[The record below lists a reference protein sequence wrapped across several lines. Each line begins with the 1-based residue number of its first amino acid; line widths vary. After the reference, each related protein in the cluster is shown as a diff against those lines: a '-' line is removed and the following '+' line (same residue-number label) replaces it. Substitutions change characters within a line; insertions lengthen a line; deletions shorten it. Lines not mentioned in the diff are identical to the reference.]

1 MLVETW
7 TLKAIL
13 VRSQWK
19 RGTRFRKLKKGHLC
33 YKIAKNMAEVCLS
46 SSALWK
52 AELVR
57 DIIGYLAEEIFFFQ
71 LKTINCLFLE
81 FSI

>member
-1 MLVETW
+1 
-7 TLKAIL
+7 
-13 VRSQWK
+13 
-19 RGTRFRKLKKGHLC
+19 
-33 YKIAKNMAEVCLS
+33 MAELCLS

-52 AELVR
+52 VELVR

-81 FSI
+81 FFI